1 MHIARSVALKH
12 MWTPVLGFL
21 ANVCTK
27 NVGGAW
33 IFLRDIWK
41 EMGGGVLRSRLNR
54 NMFGVLNRPVYSLVS
69 QQTLD
74 KSRRTDIR

>member
-1 MHIARSVALKH
+1 MHIACSVALKH

-41 EMGGGVLRSRLNR
+41 EMGGGGGGG
-54 NMFGVLNRPVYSLVS
+54 GVKK
-69 QQTLD
+69 QAE
-74 KSRRTDIR
+74 